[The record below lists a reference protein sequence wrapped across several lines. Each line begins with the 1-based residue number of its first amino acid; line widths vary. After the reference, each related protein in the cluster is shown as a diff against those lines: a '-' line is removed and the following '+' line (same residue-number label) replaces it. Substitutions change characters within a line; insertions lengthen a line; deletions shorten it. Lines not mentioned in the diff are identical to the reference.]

1 MFILYRPLHP
11 KTNILSLWK
20 LTDGRLVSFWSSIC
34 RGLELVS
41 MSPNVPEARLVTEV
55 ATVYSSLHPWVW
67 LTMPIHWHRAS
78 KMKVQMSD
86 VMMVYTPWGL
96 QVEKILN
103 TPENETYKLICIF
116 DMYNDY
122 ESISQGEGG
131 QVVLVSFPQNQG
143 TEMWLA
149 ANITKI
155 ASLQRP
161 SNTTYKRRAVEPLSL
176 ERLLGHG
183 TWDACVGIRYIIV
196 LR

>member
-11 KTNILSLWK
+11 KTNIISLWK

-116 DMYNDY
+116 DMCMITNQSVKVKVVRWCLFPSPKTK
-122 ESISQGEGG
+122 ERRCGSLPISQ
-131 QVVLVSFPQNQG
+131 
-143 TEMWLA
+143 
-149 ANITKI
+149 
-155 ASLQRP
+155 R
-161 SNTTYKRRAVEPLSL
+161 
-176 ERLLGHG
+176 
-183 TWDACVGIRYIIV
+183 
-196 LR
+196 